1 MAEEAASSRKKQ
13 VMVAI
18 DERECS
24 HYALKWTLENLLDR
38 VEASPPLILF
48 TVQSI
53 AFHNYIS
60 AATYG
65 ASVVELKKS
74 VQEHQKKIAFALLE
88 RAKEICSNHGV
99 TVETVTEV
107 GDPREVI
114 CEAVEK
120 LNVDLLILGS
130 DGRTAIQRAFLG
142 SVSNYCVQNGK
153 CPVLIV
159 KKPL

>member
-53 AFHNYIS
+53 AFHNSIS

-74 VQEHQKKIAFALLE
+74 
-88 RAKEICSNHGV
+88 
-99 TVETVTEV
+99 TVTEV